1 MNEEDLETRV
11 IRQQVQANVED
22 LGALTLS
29 ENIEKQVQ
37 VGVDV
42 GKIFITNVNK
52 IKVELQKIIDMIEEQ
67 EIIFP
72 NACQSKRMQMGML
85 DFMLKLMEV
94 TYWTLL

>member
-1 MNEEDLETRV
+1 MGGAMNEEDLETRV

-52 IKVELQKIIDMIEEQ
+52 IKVEL
-67 EIIFP
+67 
-72 NACQSKRMQMGML
+72 
-85 DFMLKLMEV
+85 
-94 TYWTLL
+94 

>member
-1 MNEEDLETRV
+1 LVEFVDGMGGAMNEEDLETRV

-52 IKVELQKIIDMIEEQ
+52 IKVEL
-67 EIIFP
+67 
-72 NACQSKRMQMGML
+72 
-85 DFMLKLMEV
+85 
-94 TYWTLL
+94 

>member
-52 IKVELQKIIDMIEEQ
+52 IKVEL
-67 EIIFP
+67 
-72 NACQSKRMQMGML
+72 
-85 DFMLKLMEV
+85 
-94 TYWTLL
+94 